1 MADSVS
7 PFEYHMRDWRKVRLP
22 HRKHK
27 DFRNPIP
34 HRDALNEEI
43 AKKREKISMQLV
55 NRALYILQGSCIN
68 AGGCITRCLQ
78 DVWKFRM
85 SIVIDIL

>member
-22 HRKHK
+22 HRKHR

-43 AKKREKISMQLV
+43 AKKEKRSACSWLIERYIYYRAHVSMLV
-55 NRALYILQGSCIN
+55 A
-68 AGGCITRCLQ
+68 
-78 DVWKFRM
+78 V
-85 SIVIDIL
+85 